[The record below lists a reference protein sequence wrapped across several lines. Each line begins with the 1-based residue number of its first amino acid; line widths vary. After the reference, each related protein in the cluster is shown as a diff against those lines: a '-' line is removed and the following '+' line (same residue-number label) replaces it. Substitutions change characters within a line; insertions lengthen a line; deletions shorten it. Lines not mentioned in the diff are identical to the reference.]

1 MNSCQKILTNNARKA
16 CVCFHFFLLFFKAT
30 SRRHSHL
37 SGMRIKIKVY
47 HPSSICFPR
56 QVRKVMAFKVLW
68 ATVPSCKHRIVQ
80 GPQWVL
86 VLSCSP
92 LGEAQL
98 CWLQPVLPFPPPRHR
113 VYSRTAW
120 AFPLSQVCCWSELSK
135 IMVQGG
141 ESRGWTAAQSLKGQR
156 ELAPFGES
164 FPTTDILLM
173 NLMHLLCVLAVSSA
187 WTFFYLYFT
196 ACVLRTTFCCC
207 NLWWTSFA
215 NQNNLNLGGED
226 KAELLVLNSFLP
238 ETNKYLDRL

>member
-1 MNSCQKILTNNARKA
+1 MYSCQKILTNNARKA

-56 QVRKVMAFKVLW
+56 QVRKVTAFKVLW

-92 LGEAQL
+92 LGEAWL

-141 ESRGWTAAQSLKGQR
+141 ESRGQTAAQSLKGQR

-164 FPTTDILLM
+164 FLTTDILLM
-173 NLMHLLCVLAVSSA
+173 NLMHLSVS
-187 WTFFYLYFT
+187 W
-196 ACVLRTTFCCC
+196 V
-207 NLWWTSFA
+207 
-215 NQNNLNLGGED
+215 
-226 KAELLVLNSFLP
+226 LVLP
-238 ETNKYLDRL
+238 EPFFICISQHVCSEQLSAAVIFDELALQIRITLTWEEKIKQNCWCSILSCLNK